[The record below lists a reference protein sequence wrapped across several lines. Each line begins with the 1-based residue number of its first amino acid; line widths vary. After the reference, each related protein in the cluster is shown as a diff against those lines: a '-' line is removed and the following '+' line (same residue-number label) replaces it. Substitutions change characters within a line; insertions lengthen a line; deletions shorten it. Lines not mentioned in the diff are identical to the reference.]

1 VTVHNF
7 STTRESANEEYPT
20 PVTIDIM
27 DMHPFSLDM
36 SRSVKV
42 KFKEEV
48 SVFSFMVDNDG
59 NIYDMNDQ
67 IDTKIRPNIGIG
79 RPQISNE

>member
-1 VTVHNF
+1 
-7 STTRESANEEYPT
+7 
-20 PVTIDIM
+20 M